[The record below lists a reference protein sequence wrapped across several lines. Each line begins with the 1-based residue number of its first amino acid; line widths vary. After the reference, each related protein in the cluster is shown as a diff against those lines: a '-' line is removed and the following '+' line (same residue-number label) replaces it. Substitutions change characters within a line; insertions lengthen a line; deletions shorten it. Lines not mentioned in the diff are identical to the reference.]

1 MISVTRLDGSGIVVN
16 AELIE
21 VVERTPETMIGLTTG
36 RQITVREPVEEI
48 VRQVLDYRRRTR
60 SH

>member
-21 VVERTPETMIGLTTG
+21 FVERTPDTMIGLTTG
-36 RQITVREPVEEI
+36 RLITVREPVEEI

>member
-21 VVERTPETMIGLTTG
+21 VVERTPDTMIGLTTG
-36 RQITVREPVEEI
+36 RRITVREPVEEV

>member
-36 RQITVREPVEEI
+36 RQITVREPVEEV

>member
-21 VVERTPETMIGLTTG
+21 FVERTPDTMIGLTSG
-36 RQITVREPVEEI
+36 RLIAVREPVEEI

>member
-36 RQITVREPVEEI
+36 RQITVREPVEET
-48 VRQVLDYRRRTR
+48 VRQVMDYRRRTR